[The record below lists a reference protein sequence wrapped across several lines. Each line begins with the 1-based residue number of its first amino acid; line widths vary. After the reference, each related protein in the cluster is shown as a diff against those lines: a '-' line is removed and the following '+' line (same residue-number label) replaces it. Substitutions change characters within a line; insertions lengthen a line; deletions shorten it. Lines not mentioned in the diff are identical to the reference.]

1 MTGQRTVTGGL
12 FVDCGDGYEIKQGD
26 RAGQIKYRGT
36 PRARYECLRCNTV
49 EGPVSGAAAV
59 KRFVATIRD
68 QHVCR
73 TDARPLA
80 A

>member
-12 FVDCGDGYEIKQGD
+12 FVDCGDGFENKNGD
-26 RAGQIKYRGT
+26 RAGQITYRRA
-36 PRARYECLRCNTV
+36 PRARYECLRCQTV

-59 KRFVATIRD
+59 KRFVATIREA
-68 QHVCR
+68 HVCR
-73 TDARPLA
+73 AGEQAQA

>member
-12 FVDCGDGYEIKQGD
+12 FVDFGDGFENRNGD
-26 RAGQIKYRGT
+26 RAGQITYRRA
-36 PRARYECLRCNTV
+36 PRARYECLRCNAV

-59 KRFVATIRD
+59 KRFVATIRTTHTCPSGA
-68 QHVCR
+68 QQQ
-73 TDARPLA
+73 A

>member
-12 FVDCGDGYEIKQGD
+12 FIDCGDGFENKNGD
-26 RAGQIKYRGT
+26 RAGQITYRRA
-36 PRARYECLRCNTV
+36 PRARYECLRCHAV
-49 EGPVSGAAAV
+49 EGPVSGATEV

-68 QHVCR
+68 THVCR
-73 TDARPLA
+73 TDAPSLA